1 MVHSLSNPMLYI
13 KSHKRAIVSLTL
25 YSTMQTKM
33 FRGMRKKFMIVLLA
47 SSGMYWDL
55 IFMIDGQN
63 IPTQASN
70 AQKPTTRIHP
80 EKEILP
86 PFTLEGA
93 IKNCSEIPKKLI
105 IPSSVSTVN
114 QFLAKENI

>member
-1 MVHSLSNPMLYI
+1 MSRLCSIAATKRKIEHMPNMMVMGNP
-13 KSHKRAIVSLTL
+13 STL

-33 FRGMRKKFMIVLLA
+33 FRGMRKKFMMVLLA

-86 PFTLEGA
+86 PFTLDGA
-93 IKNCSEIPKKLI
+93 IKKLVI
-105 IPSSVSTVN
+105 MGSRRDAEEMTKTICM
-114 QFLAKENI
+114 